1 MQQLLRFFAVLFGL
15 MALSNLT
22 KSLELAADQG
32 FVFFGRRLSDTPNL
46 IAASAF
52 GFYLAFYAEALWRRR
67 AYALSMAIAYAGYV
81 CVNMPLFMMRSP
93 ELASDSRLFGVTYMV
108 VAAGTTLGAVAVLV
122 RERVADGAAKYATTL
137 KTFALLFGLMAL
149 SNALKPFVYSDTTGF
164 VLFGARTTGITNIV
178 ASCTFAVF
186 LLAYAQSIWAE
197 KRRAV
202 VLGLIYASY
211 VLVNLVLWNFR
222 KPEGADTS
230 LVFGVSYLIIA
241 IGVSSGAA
249 ALLFRVRER
258 LA

>member
-1 MQQLLRFFAVLFGL
+1 
-15 MALSNLT
+15 
-22 KSLELAADQG
+22 
-32 FVFFGRRLSDTPNL
+32 
-46 IAASAF
+46 
-52 GFYLAFYAEALWRRR
+52 
-67 AYALSMAIAYAGYV
+67 
-81 CVNMPLFMMRSP
+81 
-93 ELASDSRLFGVTYMV
+93 
-108 VAAGTTLGAVAVLV
+108 
-122 RERVADGAAKYATTL
+122 
-137 KTFALLFGLMAL
+137 
-149 SNALKPFVYSDTTGF
+149 
-164 VLFGARTTGITNIV
+164 
-178 ASCTFAVF
+178 VF

-197 KRRAV
+197 IRRAV